1 MHTTREAEA
10 GPDLLTLLSTK
21 ASAAPR
27 ASLYA
32 LLGISAIDFAIAL
45 FFSGERYYLAFP
57 FVSLIC
63 FALYGLAAQRLASV
77 TDDPDSEHAR
87 KVDARIVMKATGIV
101 GMASAIA
108 ALLCFFF
115 LVLGPS
121 WTL

>member
-1 MHTTREAEA
+1 VPSTREAEA

-21 ASAAPR
+21 ASGAPR

-32 LLGISAIDFAIAL
+32 LLGISTVDFAIAL

-63 FALYGLAAQRLASV
+63 FALYGLAAQRLTTV
-77 TDDPDSEHAR
+77 TEDPDAERAR
-87 KVDARIVMKATGIV
+87 TVDARIMMKATGIL

-121 WTL
+121 WNH